1 LTAVALSSGGAAQP
15 RVLGLWMCTALVVG
29 NVIGVGIFVLPA
41 SLAPYGLNAL
51 TGWLITVVGCSFLAI
66 TLSNLARAF
75 PHDDGPYG
83 YTKRAFGDGVAFTV
97 MWCYWFSTWVTNAT
111 IAVGIVGYLTVFF
124 PGLNDNAWLPPFTA
138 LALLWFFV
146 LINLGGARA
155 AGGVQIMTTA
165 LKLVPLLGVICLGL
179 WVLVTDP
186 AAYSQHI
193 PKNPASFGALSS
205 VSTLTLFAMLGIE
218 CAMIPAGRVQD
229 PSRTIPRA
237 TVIGTIVT
245 AVIYIGVSLVPMLLI
260 PQEALAASNAPFAE
274 LFARVLGGRSSQV
287 LAIFVVI
294 GGLGALNGW
303 TLMLGE
309 VTQSISRHGGF
320 PRFLSK
326 ENKHGAPTF
335 ALVGTGAIASVM
347 LLSNYSQSIAGMFT
361 RLCVIVT
368 AGNLP
373 FYFACSLSVVI
384 GARNFPGTSPR
395 RAGMLI
401 AAALGAL
408 LYCTWASIGIGIE
421 PLLWALALVAAGI
434 PVYWI
439 CRYQAVVPPSMAK
452 SAPVTQVDSSEA
464 SHAK

>member
-1 LTAVALSSGGAAQP
+1 VASSSGGAAQP

-75 PHDDGPYG
+75 PHDDGPYS

-124 PGLNDNAWLPPFTA
+124 PGLSANAWLPPVTA

-155 AGGVQIMTTA
+155 VGGVQIMTTA

-179 WVLVTDP
+179 WVLFTNP
-186 AAYSQHI
+186 AAYSQHV

-218 CAMIPAGRVQD
+218 CAMIPAGRIRD

-245 AVIYIGVSLVPMLLI
+245 ATIYIGVSLVPMLLI
-260 PQEALAASNAPFAE
+260 PQQALAASNAPFAE
-274 LFARVLGGRSSQV
+274 LFARVLGGHSSQV

-309 VTQSISRHGGF
+309 VTQSIARHGGF

-326 ENKHGAPTF
+326 ENQHGAPTF
-335 ALVGTGAIASVM
+335 ALVVTGAIASVM
-347 LLSNYSQSIAGMFT
+347 LLTNYSQSIAGMFT
-361 RLCVIVT
+361 LLSVIVT

-373 FYFACSLSVVI
+373 FYFACSLAVVI
-384 GARNFPGTSPR
+384 GARSFPGTSPR
-395 RAGMLI
+395 RARMLI
-401 AAALGAL
+401 AASLGAL
-408 LYCTWASIGIGIE
+408 LYCAWASIGIGIQ

-439 CRYQAVVPPSMAK
+439 CRYQAGVPPLMAK

-464 SHAK
+464 R